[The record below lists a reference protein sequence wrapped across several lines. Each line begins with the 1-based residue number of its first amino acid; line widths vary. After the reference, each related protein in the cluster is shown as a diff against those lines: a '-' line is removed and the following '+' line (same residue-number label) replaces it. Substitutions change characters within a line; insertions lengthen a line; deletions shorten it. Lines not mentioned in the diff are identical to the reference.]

1 MPGPMLNLAAKRLR
15 TPSGYLFA
23 EMEDARLAH
32 GIALTLTWPELSPAE
47 SVG

>member
-1 MPGPMLNLAAKRLR
+1 
-15 TPSGYLFA
+15 
-23 EMEDARLAH
+23 MEDARLAH